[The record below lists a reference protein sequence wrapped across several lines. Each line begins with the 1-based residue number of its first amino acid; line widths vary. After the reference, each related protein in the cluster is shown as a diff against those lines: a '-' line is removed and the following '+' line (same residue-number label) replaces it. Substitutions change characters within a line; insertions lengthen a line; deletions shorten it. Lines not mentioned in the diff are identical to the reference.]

1 MCDLAEIDTFWEDLQ
16 LQKKG
21 RNIGDILTDLELLQT
36 DLEAAE
42 HALQTL
48 QNLRAQL
55 VVLFIDERSRPP
67 SEFVASMIT
76 ILSQYIED
84 ITLRQK
90 KGHDKLLR
98 LREEEVRLTDQAS
111 VKFERKSFVVPN

>member
-1 MCDLAEIDTFWEDLQ
+1 MCDLAEIDKFWEDLQ

-98 LREEEVRLTDQAS
+98 LREEEVRLTDHAS